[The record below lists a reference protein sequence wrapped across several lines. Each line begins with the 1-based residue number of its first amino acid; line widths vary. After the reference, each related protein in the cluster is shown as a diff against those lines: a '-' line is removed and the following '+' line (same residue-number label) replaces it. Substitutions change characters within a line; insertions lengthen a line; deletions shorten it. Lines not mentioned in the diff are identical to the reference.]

1 MDEALNSSFSKSDQR
16 VHGFVRRGRRQVF
29 ASRPNVGLAGTS
41 TSNVATQTKPQLA
54 GKLQK
59 KTLAAWCA
67 ITLAVIY
74 FLRTTIF
81 PIYAH
86 VPGAVWVGLG
96 SLSIVVVA
104 GFAVAAGGK
113 WRGVWCGVIAIFGL
127 GVCVAELLSPTF
139 QRFIMLSL
147 LMIAVGPVVVNP
159 VAMQMRA
166 AAWRL
171 VEKGLPGLLIVSAA
185 WYLFHLPCPFGRS
198 PFAGFM
204 TQSMLLGPFTGIG
217 VIIAVVRALHGNLWR
232 WGVLALIGVL
242 PLLAA
247 GSRIAILAAGGA
259 GCFLVLRRKPV
270 LGSVLLLLFVAT
282 IWSFV
287 TSGKQEQTPPPPP
300 GSVMSGLA
308 RKGIQNDRGLLWQ
321 ARFNECKSS
330 PLVGVGIGMG
340 EGEGVARDSK
350 GNIQIEPGSSYLAV
364 LSMTGSL
371 GAITFWLGIGTLTY
385 GFAKSRRK
393 APVEKDILAAV
404 GIFFAVHGVAEGWI
418 LSFGSPI
425 GAFFWI

>member
-1 MDEALNSSFSKSDQR
+1 ML
-16 VHGFVRRGRRQVF
+16 
-29 ASRPNVGLAGTS
+29 
-41 TSNVATQTKPQLA
+41 
-54 GKLQK
+54 
-59 KTLAAWCA
+59 
-67 ITLAVIY
+67 
-74 FLRTTIF
+74 
-81 PIYAH
+81 
-86 VPGAVWVGLG
+86 LG
-96 SLSIVVVA
+96 SLSIVIVA
-104 GFAVAAGGK
+104 GFTVAGGDQ
-113 WRGVWCGVIAIFGL
+113 WRGVWCGAVLAFGL
-127 GVCVAELLSPTF
+127 GVFGSELLLPTF
-139 QRFIMLSL
+139 QRFIMLAL
-147 LMIAVGPVVVNP
+147 LMIAVGPVMVNP
-159 VAMQMRA
+159 VAMEMRA

-171 VEKGLPGLLIVSAA
+171 VEKGLPGLLLVSAS

-232 WGVLALIGVL
+232 WGALALIGVL

-270 LGSVLLLLFVAT
+270 LGSVLMLLFVAT

-287 TSGKQEQTPPPPP
+287 TSGKQEQAPPPPP

-308 RKGIQNDRGLLWQ
+308 RKGIQNDRDLLWQ
-321 ARFNECKSS
+321 ARFNEFKSS

-340 EGEGVARDSK
+340 EGEGVERDSK
-350 GNIQIEPGSSYLAV
+350 GNIQIEPGSSYLAI

-371 GAITFWLGIGTLTY
+371 GTITFLLGIGTLIY
-385 GFAKSRRK
+385 GFANNQRK

-418 LSFGSPI
+418 LSFGSPLC
-425 GAFFWI
+425 AFFWLWLGNFGDAALPPSVSDFRRSPAVRPLGR